1 MKEYSRQSPQSAWVW
16 PSIIGR
22 SFFVNAKVYD
32 LAKERE
38 KRARK
43 PVHTE
48 ASKGLGRQWAST
60 LLISGTILSG
70 LMIAR
75 HAERVLDYLKK

>member
-1 MKEYSRQSPQSAWVW
+1 M
-16 PSIIGR
+16 
-22 SFFVNAKVYD
+22 NAKVYD
-32 LAKERE
+32 LAEERE

-48 ASKGLGRQWAST
+48 NNKGLGRQRAST
-60 LLISGTILSG
+60 LLIAGTVLSG
-70 LMIAR
+70 LMIAK